1 MQMKHIFSIAFLWSL
16 SITTSIGQNAEYVD
30 GQALIMTQSI
40 DIQPE
45 EILSINKSLSQKVSI
60 VKRVS
65 KPLSI
70 WLLSFDHKKISA
82 NKLIAELK
90 DHRLIK
96 EAQVNHIIKNR
107 ATLPN
112 DTDISQQWQYVN
124 NGSNGGVVD
133 ADLDADEA
141 WDITTGG
148 VTTEGDTIVVCVI
161 DDGIDLNH
169 SDWGNNIWVNHGEI
183 SGNGLDDDGNG
194 YVDDHMGW
202 NTNNSSN
209 DISGGSWGG
218 GHGTPVSGIVGAKGN
233 NGNGVSG
240 VNWDVK
246 IMMVVGGGNE
256 AEAIAAYSYPLA
268 MRKLYEQSGGT
279 KGAYVVSTNASW
291 GVDYGQASSAPLWC
305 AMYDSLGKYGI
316 LSAGATANINLNIDV
331 HGDLPTSCPSDF
343 LISVTNMNRSDVKV
357 TGAGYGATTIDI
369 GAFGEAAYTIEKGG
383 SYDGFGGTSGASPH
397 VAGAVALMHSVP
409 CAQFAQL
416 AKSNPPLGAMLIKD
430 YILAGVD
437 SNSSLASIT
446 TSQGR
451 LNLNKALLEIQNRCG
466 TFDCIEPMLLKADT
480 LKATQAWLSWQAGA
494 MVSSYEIDMR
504 EQGTSTWITQSSA
517 TNNIHLTGLSACLS
531 YEIRVRA
538 ACTLGVYS
546 LYSDTLMLNT
556 AGCCDV
562 PTNIDINDI
571 TITSALVSW
580 DSIYASGTTYNVSYE
595 VDNSSNWLTLGNI
608 TNTFVTLTNLDS
620 CQKYNVK
627 VKANCSGT
635 QTAFSSPESFNTEGC
650 EACKNEAYCESKGGD
665 SSDEWIN
672 SVAFNT
678 INNTSG
684 NDNGYGNHTNHNT
697 VLNLGQAYDISLEPG
712 FSGNSFDEYFS
723 VWIDYNADGDFDD
736 SGENILTHG
745 PVTSLFTQN
754 ITISSAATLG
764 VTRMRISMS
773 FNTLP
778 SSSCG
783 TLSYGEVEDY
793 CLYLQEVPE
802 SVEELFNNKP
812 LVYPNPFSKRINIK
826 GELENTDIHMTDILG
841 RLVFSTNI
849 NTKKALSINTENFPS
864 GVYHINIKN
873 KKGQILNS
881 LSLIKIQ

>member
-1 MQMKHIFSIAFLWSL
+1 M
-16 SITTSIGQNAEYVD
+16 
-30 GQALIMTQSI
+30 
-40 DIQPE
+40 
-45 EILSINKSLSQKVSI
+45 
-60 VKRVS
+60 
-65 KPLSI
+65 
-70 WLLSFDHKKISA
+70 SFDHKKISV

-90 DHRLIK
+90 NYRLIK

-169 SDWGNNIWVNHGEI
+169 SDWGNNIWTNHGEI

-194 YVDDHMGW
+194 YIDDDRGW
-202 NTNNSSN
+202 NTDNNSN
-209 DISGGSWGG
+209 DISGGGWGA
-218 GHGTPVSGIVGAKGN
+218 GHGSPVSGIVGAKGN

-256 AEAIAAYSYPLA
+256 AEAIAAYSYPLT

-331 HGDLPTSCPSDF
+331 NGDLPTSCPSDF

-369 GAFGEAAYTIEKGG
+369 GAFGEDAYTIEKGG

-397 VAGAVALMHSVP
+397 VAGAIALMHSVP

-416 AKSNPPLGAMLIKD
+416 AKSNPSLGAMLIKE
-430 YILAGVD
+430 YLLSGVD
-437 SNSSLASIT
+437 SNSSLTGIT
-446 TSQGR
+446 TSEGR

-494 MVSSYEIDMR
+494 MASSYEIDMR
-504 EQGTSTWITQSSA
+504 EQGASSWITQTTS
-517 TNNIHLTGLSACLS
+517 TNNIQLTGLSACLS

-538 ACTLGVYS
+538 ACSLGVYS
-546 LYSDTLMLNT
+546 LYSDTLTLIT
-556 AGCCDV
+556 SGCCDV
-562 PTNIDINDI
+562 PTNLNVNNI
-571 TITSALVSW
+571 TTSTAFVSW
-580 DSIYASGTTYNVSYE
+580 DSIYTSGTTYNVSYE
-595 VDNSSNWLTLGNI
+595 VDNSGNWLTLGNI
-608 TNTFVTLTNLDS
+608 TNTFVTITDLDS
-620 CQKYNVK
+620 CQKHNVK
-627 VKANCSGT
+627 LQASCSST
-635 QTAFSSPESFNTEGC
+635 LTAFCKPIAFDTEGC
-650 EACKNEAYCESKGGD
+650 EACKNEAYCESKALD
-665 SSDEWIN
+665 SSDEWIK
-672 SVAFNT
+672 SVVFNT
-678 INNTSG
+678 INNVSD
-684 NDNGYGNHTNHNT
+684 NDNGYGDHTNHNT
-697 VLNLGQAYDISLEPG
+697 ALYLGQTY
-712 FSGNSFDEYFS
+712 
-723 VWIDYNADGDFDD
+723 
-736 SGENILTHG
+736 
-745 PVTSLFTQN
+745 
-754 ITISSAATLG
+754 
-764 VTRMRISMS
+764 
-773 FNTLP
+773 
-778 SSSCG
+778 
-783 TLSYGEVEDY
+783 
-793 CLYLQEVPE
+793 
-802 SVEELFNNKP
+802 
-812 LVYPNPFSKRINIK
+812 
-826 GELENTDIHMTDILG
+826 
-841 RLVFSTNI
+841 
-849 NTKKALSINTENFPS
+849 
-864 GVYHINIKN
+864 
-873 KKGQILNS
+873 
-881 LSLIKIQ
+881 